1 MVHSARI
8 GVTRDASYINAAGFC
23 ETGFEKQ
30 KPALFA
36 VWTFIENSTEAK
48 RSKLGVLLDEASTVG
63 KAYAKRANLKDGAQ
77 RTYWIWIA
85 RSRRAMTTSQASF
98 LRWHSVIP
106 ALDAGIF
113 CKLIE
118 FFYQN

>member
-36 VWTFIENSTEAK
+36 VWTFIENPTEAK

-63 KAYAKRANLKDGAQ
+63 KAYAKCANLKDGAQ
-77 RTYWIWIA
+77 R
-85 RSRRAMTTSQASF
+85 MF
-98 LRWHSVIP
+98 LDCPVTPGNDEFASVIP
-106 ALDAGIF
+106 ALA
-113 CKLIE
+113 
-118 FFYQN
+118 